1 MNKLLIPIVM
11 MALISCNNEGKEA
24 SSAGTDSTKHEYR
37 KGSFGYDQNFLR
49 EYHKD
54 LVLVGNDSSDAL
66 VIVAPAYQG
75 RVMTSTAEG
84 KDGLSFGWVNHELIE
99 SGKRAEHINAFGG
112 EERLWLGPEGGQ
124 FSIYFKKGV
133 EFKFENWFVPA
144 EFDTEA
150 FNLVSST
157 P

>member
-1 MNKLLIPIVM
+1 
-11 MALISCNNEGKEA
+11 
-24 SSAGTDSTKHEYR
+24 
-37 KGSFGYDQNFLR
+37 
-49 EYHKD
+49 
-54 LVLVGNDSSDAL
+54 
-66 VIVAPAYQG
+66 
-75 RVMTSTAEG
+75 
-84 KDGLSFGWVNHELIE
+84 
-99 SGKRAEHINAFGG
+99 AFGG

-157 P
+157 PSEAKFEKEMHLETYSGNKFDLTVNRGIRLLDKKSIDAALGISVPEGVKVV